1 MERNIIIAGL
11 ILMVVMAIKITIM
24 IHYNKDK

>member
-11 ILMVVMAIKITIM
+11 ILMVVMGIKITIL